1 VSNREKR
8 ESFMPL
14 LDIKLKLA
22 QVIIDER
29 KKGRLS
35 QDVFAIRL
43 GLNSGQIN
51 RLEHG
56 AVEGMTVDRLMGL
69 VLDLGYDVDVVI
81 S

>member
-1 VSNREKR
+1 
-8 ESFMPL
+8 MPL

-35 QDVFAIRL
+35 QDVFAVKL
-43 GLNSGQIN
+43 GLANSQVN